1 MNILFLSPH
10 FPPNFRLFCAA
21 LKEEG
26 ASVLGIGDAPF
37 DSLDWDLRDS
47 LSEYVQLPGMGDY
60 GDLLRTTA
68 YLISRHGRMDRI
80 DSLNEHWLGLEAQ
93 LRLDFNIFGQKPA
106 DLEHN
111 RRKSGMK
118 EVFRKA
124 GVPVPAAE
132 LVVSSEQV
140 RAFIARHGFPVVF
153 KPDLGVGAVR
163 IFRVDDELQLAGVLG
178 ALPSGFVV
186 ESFVSGDLVSF
197 DGLVDREGRIVFC
210 ASHRVSSGIME
221 ILTERR
227 PVHYCYTREIPPGVE
242 ELGRKCVAA
251 FGIRERFF
259 HIEFLIDQAGA
270 CHGLEVNV
278 RPPGGLSVDMMNWSC
293 DVDLYR
299 LWARLLVRGE
309 AFLDYRRTHN
319 VAHVARRHGFAY
331 RRTHEEVLRE
341 TAPLLM
347 THMEFPWVFRAAMGD
362 YIYFLRHPDM
372 AVLQKA
378 IDFIEERV

>member
-21 LKEEG
+21 LKDEG

-37 DSLDWDLRDS
+37 DSLDWDLRNS

-60 GDLLRTTA
+60 GELLRTTA
-68 YLISRHGRMDRI
+68 YLISRHGQLERI

-93 LRLDFNIFGQKPA
+93 LRLDFNVYGQKPA
-106 DLEHN
+106 DLERN

-132 LVVSSEQV
+132 LVAGPEQV
-140 RAFIARHGFPVVF
+140 RDFIARHGFPVIF

-163 IFRVDDELQLAGVLG
+163 IFRVDDEVQLAGVLG
-178 ALPSGFVV
+178 ALPTGFLV
-186 ESFVSGDLVSF
+186 ESFVKGELVSF

-227 PVHYCYTREIPPGVE
+227 PVHYCYTREIPPRVE

-259 HIEFLIDQAGA
+259 HIEFLIDPGGT

-309 AFLDYRRTHN
+309 AFLDYQRLYH

-347 THMEFPWVFRAAMGD
+347 AHMEFPWVFRAAMGD
-362 YIYFLRHPDM
+362 YIYFLRHPDWK
-372 AVLQKA
+372 VLEGA
-378 IDFIEERV
+378 IAFIEERV